1 MSFVLLARF
10 TLKTAAQDNYKG
22 KEIIGTSLNKRAN
35 FIASKR
41 KISNKLGKLEEIKG
55 KFPLIKK

>member
-22 KEIIGTSLNKRAN
+22 KEIIGSTFK
-35 FIASKR
+35 
-41 KISNKLGKLEEIKG
+41 
-55 KFPLIKK
+55 